1 MKKSIRFII
10 NPISGIGKK
19 NILPGLIQK
28 YLDHT
33 AFTYDIIMSEHR
45 GHARQLS
52 KNAADEGI
60 DIVCVAGGDG
70 SVNEV
75 GTALIDTKT
84 ALAILPTGS
93 GNGIARHLGMSLKL
107 KKVIKRINKFELD
120 TIDTITLNSRKA
132 IGVSGFGFDALIAK
146 RFDDYHTRGFFSYI
160 KLVLKEFRHYQGIS
174 VVLNGKTEYSNL
186 LFCSIANTSQFGNGF
201 YISPETDIKDGQFEI
216 VFVKL
221 PPIIGFVGLLFA
233 SVRGT
238 VHKSKY
244 VTLIKTSEAKIE
256 VKQSVAHIDGE
267 PIDFKDLSINLNCN
281 PSSLSVVL

>member
-19 NILPGLIQK
+19 NILPSLIQK
-28 YLDHT
+28 HLDHT
-33 AFTYDIIMSEHR
+33 IFTHDIVFTKER
-45 GHARQLS
+45 GHARILS
-52 KNAADEGI
+52 KQAAEEGI

-70 SVNEV
+70 SVNEA

-93 GNGIARHLGMSLKL
+93 GNGIARHLGSSLKL
-107 KKVIKRINKFELD
+107 KKVIQRLNEFQLD
-120 TIDTITLNSRKA
+120 TIDTITLNSRKG

-146 RFDDYHTRGFFSYI
+146 RFDDYHTRGFLSYV
-160 KLVLKEFRHYQGIS
+160 KLVLKEFRHYEGIS
-174 VVLNGKTEYSNL
+174 VVLNDKKEYSNL

-221 PPIIGFVGLLFA
+221 PPTIGFIGLLIA
-233 SVRGT
+233 SLRGT

-244 VTLIKTSEAKIE
+244 VTLIKTSEAQLK
-256 VKQSVAHIDGE
+256 VKNRTAHIDGE
-267 PIDFKDLSINLNCN
+267 PIDFKDEFIKLNCN
-281 PSSLSVVL
+281 PASLSVVV